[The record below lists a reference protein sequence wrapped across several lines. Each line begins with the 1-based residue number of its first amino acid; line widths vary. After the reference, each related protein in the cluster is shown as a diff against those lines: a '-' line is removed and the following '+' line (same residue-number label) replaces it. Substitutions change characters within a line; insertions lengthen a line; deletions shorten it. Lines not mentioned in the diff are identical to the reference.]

1 MMNLTDKEYK
11 ALLQN
16 IPQLEN
22 VVKKFQP
29 SINGSSRILLME
41 FLLFG
46 LSEYSLLSRSKIE
59 DGIQFRDMLSSMF
72 TMPESDEDFEDED
85 DSSEYKFKFYECHTE
100 LRRSVDSIISIYTLT
115 LLRSS
120 EMKLRLT

>member
-1 MMNLTDKEYK
+1 
-11 ALLQN
+11 LLHK

-29 SINGSSRILLME
+29 SMNGNSRILLME

-46 LSEYSLLSRSKIE
+46 LSEFSLLSRTKIE

-72 TMPESDEDFEDED
+72 TMSNEEDFEDED
-85 DSSEYKFKFYECHTE
+85 DSSQYKF
-100 LRRSVDSIISIYTLT
+100 
-115 LLRSS
+115 
-120 EMKLRLT
+120 

>member
-1 MMNLTDKEYK
+1 MMNLSDKQYVE
-11 ALLQN
+11 LLKN

-29 SINGSSRILLME
+29 SMNGNSKLLLME

-46 LSEYSLLSRSKIE
+46 LSEYSLLSRTKIE

-72 TMPESDEDFEDED
+72 TMPNEEDFEDED
-85 DSSEYKFKFYECHTE
+85 DSSEYKF
-100 LRRSVDSIISIYTLT
+100 
-115 LLRSS
+115 
-120 EMKLRLT
+120 

>member
-16 IPQLEN
+16 IPQLES

-72 TMPESDEDFEDED
+72 TMPSEDDFEDED
-85 DSSEYKFKFYECHTE
+85 DSSEYK
-100 LRRSVDSIISIYTLT
+100 L
-115 LLRSS
+115 
-120 EMKLRLT
+120 